1 MKYFFF
7 FSFLMLCGL
16 SSFSQQTI
24 EDQVA
29 DTACA
34 CLDNIDSTKIN
45 SSSNGLKMACLQ
57 EAMIKNNESI
67 IKTFETEKRREE
79 DEEKRGLKGSLMIK
93 VQNILAERCIS
104 YQLFEKKVQERRT
117 R

>member
-1 MKYFFF
+1 MKYFLIITFVVCCGNI
-7 FSFLMLCGL
+7 SFA
-16 SSFSQQTI
+16 QQTI

-34 CLDNIDSTKIN
+34 CLSAIDSTKIN
-45 SSSNGLKMACLQ
+45 SNSNGLKMACLQ

-67 IKTFETEKRREE
+67 VKTFETEKRREE

-93 VQNILAERCIS
+93 VQNILAERCKS
-104 YQLFEKKVQERRT
+104 YQLFEQKVQERRT